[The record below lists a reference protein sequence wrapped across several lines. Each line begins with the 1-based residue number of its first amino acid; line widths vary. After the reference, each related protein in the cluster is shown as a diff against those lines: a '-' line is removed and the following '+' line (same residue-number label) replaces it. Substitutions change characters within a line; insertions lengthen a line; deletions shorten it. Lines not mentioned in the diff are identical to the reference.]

1 MKRRSVMIVLLVLAA
16 AALTAQ
22 EPYPE
27 GLLDRLGLEG
37 EEIERVR
44 EIQRQSATD
53 LRVKRA
59 ELEVR
64 KAELARLLVEDDPS
78 MRAIE
83 RNLRETADVEV
94 EVRKLEIERELAI
107 REIVGTDR
115 WTRITGALLA
125 RRTAEA
131 RADVARSQLA
141 GTVRDRLRMLEQTIE
156 RRQEDVRRALES
168 REEMEE
174 NEDIRRQFELLREE
188 YRELQELIRERL

>member
-1 MKRRSVMIVLLVLAA
+1 MKRRSVMIVVFVLAA

-27 GLLDRLGLEG
+27 ELLSRLGLEPDDV
-37 EEIERVR
+37 EQIQ
-44 EIQRQSATD
+44 EIQRQSASD

-64 KAELARLLVEDDPS
+64 KAELARLLVDDDPS

-83 RNLRETADVEV
+83 RSLRETASIEV
-94 EVRKLEIERELAI
+94 EIRKLEIERELAI

-131 RADVARSQLA
+131 RADIARSELA
-141 GTVRDRLRMLEQTIE
+141 GTLRDRLRILEQAIE
-156 RRQEDVRRALES
+156 RRQEEVRRALEN
-168 REEMEE
+168 REETEE
-174 NEDIRRQFELLREE
+174 DEEIRRRFELLRQE

>member
-16 AALTAQ
+16 AALAAQ

>member
-1 MKRRSVMIVLLVLAA
+1 MTLVVSALASSSQGNAILLRMEQ
-16 AALTAQ
+16 TAILIDC
-22 EPYPE
+22 
-27 GLLDRLGLEG
+27 GL
-37 EEIERVR
+37 
-44 EIQRQSATD
+44 
-53 LRVKRA
+53 
-59 ELEVR
+59 
-64 KAELARLLVEDDPS
+64 S

-83 RNLRETADVEV
+83 RNLRETADVEM

-174 NEDIRRQFELLREE
+174 DEDIRRQFELLREE

>member
-1 MKRRSVMIVLLVLAA
+1 MKRRSVMIVLFVLAA

-27 GLLDRLGLEG
+27 ELLSRLGLEPDDV
-37 EEIERVR
+37 EQIQ
-44 EIQRQSATD
+44 EIQRQSAAD
-53 LRVKRA
+53 LRVRRA

-64 KAELARLLVEDDPS
+64 KAELARLLVDDDPS

-83 RNLRETADVEV
+83 RNLRETASIEV
-94 EVRKLEIERELAI
+94 EIRKLEIERELAI

-115 WTRITGALLA
+115 WTRITRALLA

-131 RADVARSQLA
+131 RADVARSELA
-141 GTVRDRLRMLEQTIE
+141 GTLRDRLRILEQAIE
-156 RRQEDVRRALES
+156 RRQEEVRRALEN
-168 REEMEE
+168 RDEAEEDEE
-174 NEDIRRQFELLREE
+174 IRRQFELLRQE